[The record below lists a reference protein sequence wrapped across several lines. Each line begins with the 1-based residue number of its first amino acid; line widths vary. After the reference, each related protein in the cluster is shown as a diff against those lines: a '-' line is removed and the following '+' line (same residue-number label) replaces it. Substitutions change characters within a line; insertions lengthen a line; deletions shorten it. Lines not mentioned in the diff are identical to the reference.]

1 MSILSDSRKR
11 NKVFAW
17 ISCVMAFLIPLTGW
31 NPILLLWETDLYF
44 SYRKS
49 TNKKIKIFYAVAI
62 ALLAILIFSNA
73 LTRFI
78 ALVEYF

>member
-1 MSILSDSRKR
+1 
-11 NKVFAW
+11 
-17 ISCVMAFLIPLTGW
+17 MAFLIPLTGW

-62 ALLAILIFSNA
+62 ALLAMLIFSNA